1 MESRFIVLDGPDGSG
16 KTTQA
21 AHLANHL
28 RDRGETVRVLREPGA
43 TPAGEAIRD
52 LLLDPDT
59 DVVPVAEM
67 LLYQA
72 ARAQVVEAVIRPELA
87 QGHWVVLDRYCFS
100 TMAYQGYGLGLDPAA
115 VRAATAIATGG
126 LMPDHLFLLDLD
138 PALGLERSLGRRRG
152 TDRIEGRPLEYHRRV
167 REGFLAEAEGL
178 GSGASVIDASRPA
191 ESVAEEI
198 RRRIEERWPR
208 RDS

>member
-1 MESRFIVLDGPDGSG
+1 MGGVFLVLDGPDGSG
-16 KTTQA
+16 KTTQT
-21 AHLANHL
+21 AHLANYL
-28 RDRGETVRVLREPGA
+28 RARGETVRVLREPGA

-72 ARAQVVEAVIRPELA
+72 ARAQVVAAVIRPELA

-115 VRAATAIATGG
+115 VRSVTEIATGG

-138 PALGLERSLGRRRG
+138 PALGLERSAGGRRG
-152 TDRIEGRPLEYHRRV
+152 ADRIEGRPLEYHRRV
-167 REGFLAEAEGL
+167 REGFLAEAKRFHPR
-178 GSGASVIDASRPA
+178 ASVLDAGRA
-191 ESVAEEI
+191 VEIVAEAI
-198 RRRIEERWPR
+198 RQRVEERWPPR
-208 RDS
+208 AS

>member
-1 MESRFIVLDGPDGSG
+1 MESRFVVLEGPDGAG

-21 AHLANHL
+21 AHLATHL
-28 RDRGETVRVLREPGA
+28 RDRGQTVRVLREPGA

-87 QGHWVVLDRYCFS
+87 AGHWVVLDRYCFS
-100 TMAYQGYGLGLDPAA
+100 TMAYQGYGLGIDPAA
-115 VRAATAIATGG
+115 IRRVTGIATGG
-126 LMPDHLFLLDLD
+126 LMPGHLFLLDLD
-138 PALGLERSLGRRRG
+138 PGVGLERSGGRRRG
-152 TDRIEGRPLEYHRRV
+152 ADRIEGRPLEYHRRV
-167 REGFLAEAEGL
+167 REGFLAEARLL
-178 GSGASVIDASRPA
+178 GQRATVLDASEPV
-191 ESVAEEI
+191 ESVAARI
-198 RRRIEERWPR
+198 RTAIEERWP
-208 RDS
+208 SPHS